1 MAGKM
6 IRKKMGYGQTETDR
20 SPRSDR
26 SLSQISDR
34 EEETAKFGK
43 ENKLKRDRKKY
54 GEEEEFGREPRRGRD
69 RSKYGEEDDEA
80 FPVGRSGKSD
90 RKKSV
95 RIADEELGPVRGSS
109 KRGDKPLKPAINFK
123 SRDNSEEK
131 GRSLGRSDKMRTGK
145 SRSIGRSAEI
155 SDVSPR
161 R

>member
-54 GEEEEFGREPRRGRD
+54 GEEEGEFGREPRRG
-69 RSKYGEEDDEA
+69 YGEEDDEA

-95 RIADEELGPVRGSS
+95 RIADQELGPARGSS
-109 KRGDKPLKPAINFK
+109 KLGDKPLKPAINFK
-123 SRDNSEEK
+123 SRDNSEER
-131 GRSLGRSDKMRTGK
+131 GRSLGRSDKMISGK